1 MARMDMQD
9 FVKFMSNQ
17 RCFGKL
23 CERIL
28 KFQISDTISLYFLEL
43 FRNYET
49 LKSQPEIESAMPS

>member
-1 MARMDMQD
+1 MQD